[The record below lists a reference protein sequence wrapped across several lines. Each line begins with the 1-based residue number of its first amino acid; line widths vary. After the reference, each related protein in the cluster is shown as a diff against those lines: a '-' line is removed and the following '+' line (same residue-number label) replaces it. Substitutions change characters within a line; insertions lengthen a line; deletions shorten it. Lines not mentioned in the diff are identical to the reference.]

1 MSYKL
6 CVKSRGIFIETF
18 FLPRNYLFTFHVDSF
33 KRVEHVKKR
42 AAMVHRKIGR
52 VTWNDL
58 ASQMIEDGNSQID
71 RINEK
76 GSRTSVKLKESL

>member
-18 FLPRNYLFTFHVDSF
+18 FLPRNYLFTFHVA
-33 KRVEHVKKR
+33 EHVKKR
-42 AAMVHRKIGR
+42 AAMVHRKR

>member
-1 MSYKL
+1 M
-6 CVKSRGIFIETF
+6 
-18 FLPRNYLFTFHVDSF
+18 
-33 KRVEHVKKR
+33 KKR

>member
-1 MSYKL
+1 MCKIQGGSLSKHSFCHEIICL
-6 CVKSRGIFIETF
+6 HST
-18 FLPRNYLFTFHVDSF
+18 LDSF
-33 KRVEHVKKR
+33 KRAEHVKKR
-42 AAMVHRKIGR
+42 AMIQRKIGR